1 MAKNS
6 QKIENTLSGS
16 AKSNTIVDWALRLVK
31 GFIVGFGAITPG
43 LSGGVLAV
51 ILGIY
56 EPIMRFLGN
65 IKDRFWKRFLYF
77 IPIGIGGMA
86 GIIIFSK
93 VVADSLENNKAPFI
107 WLFIGFIAGT
117 LPSLIKNAGSR
128 GRKSWH
134 YLVLAGV
141 AALMVAFLLWM
152 RTITNVSL
160 PQTFFSWLLAGLLT
174 GLGIIVPGLS
184 PSNFLMYMNLYE
196 PMSRGIGNLN
206 LGVILPV
213 TLGVLVSILLLARVV
228 SKLFDKAFG
237 LLYHIIIGTVVGS
250 SIAIAVIEGPATPNQ
265 YLVCILAFIAGAA
278 ASYALSRID
287 EKHPHESLF

>member
-1 MAKNS
+1 MANNK
-6 QKIENTLSGS
+6 QLTEDLLTPA
-16 AKSNTIVDWALRLVK
+16 AKSNGIIEWILRLVK
-31 GFIVGFGAITPG
+31 GFIIGFGAITPG

-56 EPIMRFLGN
+56 EPIMRFFGN
-65 IKDRFWKRFLYF
+65 LKDRFWKRLMYF
-77 IPIGIGGMA
+77 IPVGIGGMA
-86 GIIIFSK
+86 GVVIFSK

-107 WLFIGFIAGT
+107 WLFLGFIAGT

-134 YLVLAGV
+134 YLVLVGV
-141 AALMVAFLLWM
+141 AAAMVAFLLWM

-160 PQTFFSWLLAGLLT
+160 PQTLFSWLLAGLLT
-174 GLGIIVPGLS
+174 GLGVIVPGLS
-184 PSNFLMYMNLYE
+184 PSNFLMYLNLYE

-213 TLGVLVSILLLARVV
+213 TAGVIISVLLFARWV
-228 SKLFDKAFG
+228 SKLFDKAYG
-237 LLYHIIIGTVVGS
+237 LLYNIIIGTVIGS
-250 SIAIAVIEGPATPNQ
+250 SIAIAIIEGLATPNQ
-265 YLVCILAFIAGAA
+265 YLVCILVFVLGAA
-278 ASYALSRID
+278 VSYALSRID

>member
-1 MAKNS
+1 MAKNA
-6 QKIENTLSGS
+6 QNIENKLKTNDKTN
-16 AKSNTIVDWALRLVK
+16 AFVDWLLRLVK

-65 IKDRFWKRFLYF
+65 LKDRFLKRLLYF
-77 IPIGIGGMA
+77 IPVGIGGMA
-86 GIIIFSK
+86 GVIIFSK
-93 VVADSLENNKAPFI
+93 VVADSLERNKAPFI
-107 WLFIGFIAGT
+107 WLFLGFIAGT

-128 GRKSWH
+128 GRRSWH
-134 YLVLAGV
+134 YLVLVGV
-141 AALMVAFLLWM
+141 AAAMVAFLLWM

-160 PQTFFSWLLAGLLT
+160 PQTVFSWLLAGLLT

-206 LGVILPV
+206 LGVIIPV
-213 TLGVLVSILLLARVV
+213 TVGVLASILLFARFV
-228 SKLFDKAFG
+228 SKLFDKAYG
-237 LLYHIIIGTVVGS
+237 LMYNIIIGTVVGS
-250 SIAIAVIEGPATPNQ
+250 SIAIAIIEGTATSNQ
-265 YLVCILAFIAGAA
+265 YLVCILAFIVGAA
-278 ASYALSRID
+278 ASFALSRID

>member
-1 MAKNS
+1 MAKNT
-6 QKIENTLSGS
+6 KNIETTLNSS
-16 AKSNTIVDWALRLVK
+16 SKPNTIVDWVLRLVK

-65 IKDRFWKRFLYF
+65 LKDRFRKRFLYF

-86 GIIIFSK
+86 GVIIFSK
-93 VVADSLENNKAPFI
+93 VVADSLEKNKAPFI
-107 WLFIGFIAGT
+107 WLFLGFIAGT

-134 YLVLAGV
+134 YLVLVGV
-141 AALMVAFLLWM
+141 AGAMVALLLWM

-160 PQTFFSWLLAGLLT
+160 PQTWWSWLLSGLMI
-174 GLGIIVPGLS
+174 GLGVIVPGLS
-184 PSNFLMYMNLYE
+184 PSNFLMYLNLYE

-213 TLGVLVSILLLARVV
+213 TVGVLASVLLLARWV

-237 LLYHIIIGTVVGS
+237 LLYHIIIGTVIGS
-250 SIAIAVIEGPATPNQ
+250 SIAIAIIEGPATPNQ
-265 YLVCILAFIAGAA
+265 YLVCILAFILGAA
-278 ASYALSRID
+278 ASFALSRID

>member
-1 MAKNS
+1 MVKNA
-6 QKIENTLSGS
+6 QNKENSLKPD
-16 AKSNTIVDWALRLVK
+16 AKSNAIVDWVLRLVK

-65 IKDRFWKRFLYF
+65 LKDRFLKRLLYF
-77 IPIGIGGMA
+77 IPVGIGGMA
-86 GIIIFSK
+86 GIVIFSK
-93 VVADSLENNKAPFI
+93 VVADSLERNKALFI
-107 WLFIGFIAGT
+107 WLFLGFIAGT

-134 YLVLAGV
+134 YLVLVAVAG
-141 AALMVAFLLWM
+141 AMLTFLLWM

-160 PQTFFSWLLAGLLT
+160 PQTVLSWLLAGLLT
-174 GLGIIVPGLS
+174 GLGLIIPGLS

-206 LGVILPV
+206 LGIILPV
-213 TLGVLVSILLLARVV
+213 TVGVLASILLFARFV
-228 SKLFDKAFG
+228 SRLFDKAYG
-237 LLYHIIIGTVVGS
+237 LMFNIVIGTVVGS
-250 SIAIAVIEGPATPNQ
+250 SIAIAIIEGTATPTQ
-265 YLVCILAFIAGAA
+265 YLVCMLAFVIGAA

>member
-1 MAKNS
+1 MGADKKQTNS
-6 QKIENTLSGS
+6 AEK
-16 AKSNTIVDWALRLVK
+16 ASNSVFDWFMRVVK

-65 IKDRFWKRFLYF
+65 LKDRFWKRFLYF

-86 GIIIFSK
+86 GVIIFSK

-107 WLFIGFIAGT
+107 WLFLGFIAGT
-117 LPSLIKNAGSR
+117 LPSLVKTAGSR

-134 YLVLAGV
+134 WFVLAGV
-141 AALMVAFLLWM
+141 AALMLAFLLWM
-152 RTITNVSL
+152 RTVTNVSL
-160 PQTFFSWLLAGLLT
+160 PQTWWSWLLSGLMI
-174 GLGIIVPGLS
+174 GLGVIVPGLS
-184 PSNFLMYMNLYE
+184 PSNFLMYLHLYE

-206 LGVILPV
+206 LGVIIPV
-213 TLGVLVSILLLARVV
+213 TVGVLATVLLLARGV
-228 SKLFDKAFG
+228 SKLFDKAYG
-237 LLYHIIIGTVVGS
+237 LMFNIIIGTVLGS
-250 SIAIAVIEGPATPNQ
+250 SIAIAIIEGVAKPSQ
-265 YLVCILAFIAGAA
+265 YLICGIAFLIGAA
-278 ASYALSRID
+278 ASYLLAKID

>member
-1 MAKNS
+1 MVKKAHN
-6 QKIENTLSGS
+6 IENPLKLND
-16 AKSNTIVDWALRLVK
+16 KSNAFIDWLLRLFK

-65 IKDRFWKRFLYF
+65 LKDRFLKRLLYF
-77 IPIGIGGMA
+77 IPVGIGGMA
-86 GIIIFSK
+86 GVIIFSK
-93 VVADSLENNKAPFI
+93 VVADSLEKNKAPFI
-107 WLFIGFIAGT
+107 WLFLGFIAGT
-117 LPSLIKNAGSR
+117 LPSLVRNAGSR
-128 GRKSWH
+128 GRKTWH

-141 AALMVAFLLWM
+141 ATAMVAFLLWM

-160 PQTFFSWLLAGLLT
+160 PQTVFSWLLAGLLT

-206 LGVILPV
+206 LGIILPV
-213 TLGVLVSILLLARVV
+213 TVGVLASILLFARLV
-228 SKLFDKAFG
+228 SKLFDKVYG
-237 LLYHIIIGTVVGS
+237 LMYNIIIGTVVGS
-250 SIAIAVIEGPATPNQ
+250 SIAIAIIEGIATPNQ
-265 YLVCILAFIAGAA
+265 YLVCIIAFIVGAA

>member
-1 MAKNS
+1 MAKNKQIS
-6 QKIENTLSGS
+6 EDLRAPAS
-16 AKSNTIVDWALRLVK
+16 KSNGVVDWILRLVK

-65 IKDRFWKRFLYF
+65 LKDRFLKRLLYF
-77 IPIGIGGMA
+77 IPVGIGGMA
-86 GIIIFSK
+86 GVVIFSK

-107 WLFIGFIAGT
+107 WLFLGFIAGT

-141 AALMVAFLLWM
+141 AVAMVAFLLWM

-160 PQTFFSWLLAGLLT
+160 PQTLFSWLLAGLLT

-184 PSNFLMYMNLYE
+184 PSNFLMYLNLYE

-213 TLGVLVSILLLARVV
+213 TAGVLISVLLLARWV

-237 LLYHIIIGTVVGS
+237 LMYNIIIGTVVGS
-250 SIAIAVIEGPATPNQ
+250 SIAIAIIEGPATPKQ
-265 YLVCILAFIAGAA
+265 YLVCILAFVVGAA

>member
-1 MAKNS
+1 MAKNV
-6 QKIENTLSGS
+6 QKIENSLKPDTKFNAL
-16 AKSNTIVDWALRLVK
+16 VDWVLRLVK
-31 GFIVGFGAITPG
+31 GFVVGFGAITPG

-65 IKDRFWKRFLYF
+65 LKDRFLKRLLYF
-77 IPIGIGGMA
+77 IPVGIGGMA
-86 GIIIFSK
+86 GVIIFSK
-93 VVADSLENNKAPFI
+93 VVADLLERNKAPFI
-107 WLFIGFIAGT
+107 WLFLGFIAGT
-117 LPSLIKNAGSR
+117 LPSLIKNSGSR

-134 YLVLAGV
+134 YLVLVGV
-141 AALMVAFLLWM
+141 AAVMVTFLLWM

-160 PQTFFSWLLAGLLT
+160 PQTILSWLLAGLLI
-174 GLGIIVPGLS
+174 GFGIIVPGLS

-213 TLGVLVSILLLARVV
+213 TVGVLASVLLFARFV
-228 SKLFDKAFG
+228 SKLFDKAYG
-237 LLYHIIIGTVVGS
+237 LMYNIIIGTVVGS
-250 SIAIAVIEGPATPNQ
+250 SIAIAIIEGPAVPRQ
-265 YLVCILAFIAGAA
+265 YVVCILAFILGAA

>member
-1 MAKNS
+1 MAKNT
-6 QKIENTLSGS
+6 QKRENTLSAS
-16 AKSNTIVDWALRLVK
+16 AKSNSIVDWVLRLVK

-65 IKDRFWKRFLYF
+65 LKDRFWKRFLYF

-86 GIIIFSK
+86 GVIIFSK
-93 VVADSLENNKAPFI
+93 VVADSLERNKAPFI

-134 YLVLAGV
+134 YLVLVGV
-141 AALMVAFLLWM
+141 AAAMVAFLLWM

-160 PQTFFSWLLAGLLT
+160 PQTIFSWLLAGLLT

-196 PMSRGIGNLN
+196 PMSRGIGDLN

-213 TLGVLVSILLLARVV
+213 TVGVLASILLLARFV

-237 LLYHIIIGTVVGS
+237 LIYHIIIGTVIGS
-250 SIAIAVIEGPATPNQ
+250 SIAIAIIEGPATPSQ
-265 YLVCILAFIAGAA
+265 YLVCILAFVLGAA

>member
-1 MAKNS
+1 MAKNT
-6 QKIENTLSGS
+6 QIIEKVLKPEK
-16 AKSNTIVDWALRLVK
+16 KSNSVVDWILRLVK

-65 IKDRFWKRFLYF
+65 LTDRFWKRLLYF

-86 GIIIFSK
+86 GVIIFSK
-93 VVADSLENNKAPFI
+93 VVADSLEKNKAPFI
-107 WLFIGFIAGT
+107 WLFLGFIVGT

-134 YLVLAGV
+134 GLVLLGV
-141 AALMVAFLLWM
+141 AGAMVAFLLWM

-160 PQTFFSWLLAGLLT
+160 PQTWWSWLLSGLMI
-174 GLGIIVPGLS
+174 GLGVIVPGLS
-184 PSNFLMYMNLYE
+184 PSNFLMYLHLYE

-213 TLGVLVSILLLARVV
+213 TVGVLVSVLLLARFV
-228 SKLFDKAFG
+228 SKLFDKAYG
-237 LLYHIIIGTVVGS
+237 LLYNIIIGTVIGS
-250 SIAIAVIEGPATPNQ
+250 SIAIAIIEGPATPNQ
-265 YLVCILAFIAGAA
+265 YLVCILAFIVGAA
-278 ASYALSRID
+278 ASFALSRID

>member
-1 MAKNS
+1 MAKNK
-6 QKIENTLSGS
+6 QKSEDILASA
-16 AKSNTIVDWALRLVK
+16 AKSNALVDWVLRLVK

-65 IKDRFWKRFLYF
+65 LKDRFVKRLLYF
-77 IPIGIGGMA
+77 IPVGIGGMA
-86 GIIIFSK
+86 GVVIFSK

-107 WLFIGFIAGT
+107 WLFLGFIAGT

-134 YLVLAGV
+134 YLVLVGV
-141 AALMVAFLLWM
+141 AAAMVAFLLWM

-160 PQTFFSWLLAGLLT
+160 PQTVFSWLLAGLLT

-213 TLGVLVSILLLARVV
+213 TVGVLASILLFARFV
-228 SKLFDKAFG
+228 SKLFDKAYG
-237 LLYHIIIGTVVGS
+237 LMYNIIIGTVVGS
-250 SIAIAVIEGPATPNQ
+250 SIAIAIIEGAATPNQ
-265 YLVCILAFIAGAA
+265 YLVCILAFIVGAA

>member
-1 MAKNS
+1 MAEK
-6 QKIENTLSGS
+6 QEGTPEPLAPV
-16 AKSNTIVDWALRLVK
+16 AKSNRIVDWFLRLVK

-65 IKDRFWKRFLYF
+65 LKDRFWKRLLYF
-77 IPIGIGGMA
+77 IPVGIGGMA
-86 GIIIFSK
+86 GVVIFSK

-107 WLFIGFIAGT
+107 WLFLGFITGT
-117 LPSLIKNAGSR
+117 LPSLIKTAGSR
-128 GRKSWH
+128 GRKAWH

-141 AALMVAFLLWM
+141 AAFMVAFLLWM

-160 PQTFFSWLLAGLLT
+160 PQTMFSWLLAGLLT

-184 PSNFLMYMNLYE
+184 PSNFLIYLNLYE

-206 LGVILPV
+206 FGVILPV
-213 TLGVLVSILLLARVV
+213 VAGVLISVLLLARWV
-228 SKLFDKAFG
+228 SRLFDRAFG
-237 LLYHIIIGTVVGS
+237 LMYNIIIGSVVGS
-250 SIAIAVIEGPATPNQ
+250 TIAIALIEGRCTPNQ
-265 YLVCILAFIAGAA
+265 VLVSVLAFVIGAA
-278 ASYALSRID
+278 ASYGLSRLD

>member
-1 MAKNS
+1 MANNVQNVENS
-6 QKIENTLSGS
+6 LKPNAKPNTL
-16 AKSNTIVDWALRLVK
+16 VDWVPRLVK

-65 IKDRFWKRFLYF
+65 LKDRFLKRLLYF
-77 IPIGIGGMA
+77 IPVGIGGMA
-86 GIIIFSK
+86 GVIIFSK
-93 VVADSLENNKAPFI
+93 VVADSLERNKAPFI
-107 WLFIGFIAGT
+107 WLFLGFIAGT

-128 GRKSWH
+128 GRKTWH
-134 YLVLAGV
+134 YLVLVGV
-141 AALMVAFLLWM
+141 AAAMVAFLLWM

-160 PQTFFSWLLAGLLT
+160 PQTIFSWLLAGLLI

-213 TLGVLVSILLLARVV
+213 TVGVLASVLLFARFV
-228 SKLFDKAFG
+228 SKVFDKAYG
-237 LLYHIIIGTVVGS
+237 LMYNIIIGTVVGS
-250 SIAIAVIEGPATPNQ
+250 SVAIAIIEGPAVPSQ
-265 YLVCILAFIAGAA
+265 YLVCILAFILGAA

>member
-1 MAKNS
+1 MAKNKQIS
-6 QKIENTLSGS
+6 EDLRAPAS
-16 AKSNTIVDWALRLVK
+16 KSNGVVDWILRLVK

-65 IKDRFWKRFLYF
+65 LKDRFLKRLLYF
-77 IPIGIGGMA
+77 IPVGIGGMA
-86 GIIIFSK
+86 GVVIFSK

-107 WLFIGFIAGT
+107 WLFLGFIAGT

-141 AALMVAFLLWM
+141 AVAMVAFLLWM

-160 PQTFFSWLLAGLLT
+160 PQTLFSWLLAGLLT

-184 PSNFLMYMNLYE
+184 PSNFLMYLNLYE

-213 TLGVLVSILLLARVV
+213 TAGVLISVLLLARWV
-228 SKLFDKAFG
+228 SK
-237 LLYHIIIGTVVGS
+237 
-250 SIAIAVIEGPATPNQ
+250 
-265 YLVCILAFIAGAA
+265 
-278 ASYALSRID
+278 
-287 EKHPHESLF
+287 

>member
-1 MAKNS
+1 MAKNTE
-6 QKIENTLSGS
+6 KIEDALTPVT
-16 AKSNTIVDWALRLVK
+16 KSNAVVDWLLRLLK

-65 IKDRFWKRFLYF
+65 LKDRFLKRLLYF
-77 IPIGIGGMA
+77 IPVGIGGMA
-86 GIIIFSK
+86 GVIIFSK
-93 VVADSLENNKAPFI
+93 VVADSLEKNKAPFI

-134 YLVLAGV
+134 YLVLVGV
-141 AALMVAFLLWM
+141 AAVMVAFLLWM

-160 PQTFFSWLLAGLLT
+160 PQTVFSWLLAGLLT

-213 TLGVLVSILLLARVV
+213 TAGVLASILLFARLV
-228 SKLFDKAFG
+228 SKLFDKAYG
-237 LLYHIIIGTVVGS
+237 LMYNIIIGTVVGS
-250 SIAIAVIEGPATPNQ
+250 SIAIAIIEGPATPNQ
-265 YLVCILAFIAGAA
+265 YLVCILAFILGAA
-278 ASYALSRID
+278 SSYALSRID